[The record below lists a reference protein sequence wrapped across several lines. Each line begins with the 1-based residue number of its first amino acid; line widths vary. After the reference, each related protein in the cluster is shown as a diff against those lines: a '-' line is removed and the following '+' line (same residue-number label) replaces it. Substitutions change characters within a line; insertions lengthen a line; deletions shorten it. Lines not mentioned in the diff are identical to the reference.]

1 MNVIFLG
8 KFFPNNLLLS
18 VLDDSYKKIGF
29 SNHNFE
35 MSIINGLCQQPGIEL
50 RCISIPGVFSF
61 PHNNKKLFTRAQEY
75 DYMNTK
81 IYSTGF
87 CNMVGIKEKHAT
99 TNCVKIFNKVLKTLP
114 QGDVHVI
121 INTPDIRLLD
131 VISLIKKS
139 NNRRITQTVIIPDI
153 PSMVTSMDKQ
163 FVLKKIILNH
173 RDKEA
178 IKRTEESDGIV
189 VLTNEMMDFFKKP
202 IKHIVMEGI
211 VDVQS
216 MDISNQETNNAKEI
230 ILYTG
235 TLRKIFGVMN
245 LISAFK
251 KIPNKDVELWICG
264 SGDSKEAIEAAAI
277 ADSRIKFFGLVS
289 SKTALE
295 MQHKATILVNPRTSE
310 GEYTKYSFPS
320 KTMEYLLAAKSV
332 VINRLPGIPEEYY
345 NFVYTPD
352 NESVESFA
360 KCLQYVLN
368 SDREMRT
375 KRAEAGRQFIVKQ
388 KNSKVQIERII
399 ELIKTY

>member
-1 MNVIFLG
+1 MG
-8 KFFPNNLLLS
+8 KFFPNGLQLS
-18 VLDDSYKKIGF
+18 VLNDSFQKIGF

-35 MSIINGLCQQPGIEL
+35 MSIINGLCLQEGIEL

-61 PHNNKKLFTRAQEY
+61 PHNNKRIFTRAEEY
-75 DYMNTK
+75 EYKNTR

-87 CNMVGIKEKHAT
+87 CNMVGIKEINAT
-99 TNCVKIFNKVLKTLP
+99 MNCVKTFERVLKTLP

-131 VISLIKKS
+131 VMSIVKKRNS
-139 NNRRITQTVIIPDI
+139 RRFTQTVIIPDI
-153 PSMVTSMDKQ
+153 PSLVTSMDKQ
-163 FVLKKIILNH
+163 NIIKKIILNH
-173 RDKEA
+173 RDKVA
-178 IKRTEESDGIV
+178 IKRTEQCNGIV
-189 VLTNEMMDFFKKP
+189 VLTEEMMDFFQKP

-211 VDVQS
+211 IDILS
-216 MDISNQETNNAKEI
+216 MDFQNKETNNVKEI

-235 TLRKIFGVMN
+235 TLRKIFGIMN

-352 NESVESFA
+352 NESVESFT
-360 KCLQYVLN
+360 KCLQDVLN
-368 SDREMRT
+368 SDREMRK

-388 KNSKVQIERII
+388 KNSKVQIGRII